1 MAKTI
6 KSKRISITTF
16 DKVMRETSTP
26 IKTIQWNGIDITI
39 KHTISF
45 KDVLTFVSNVT
56 NSCFATDG
64 SYLPEVKPF
73 AIKCCVL
80 EMYANFTLP
89 ANVEHKYDLVYNT
102 DAFDTVIEHINIRQ
116 LNEIVDAISDK
127 VDNVANA
134 NIEAINRQMSDI
146 YTAFDGLQ
154 KQIGGIFNGLN
165 SEDVLNFMTAVT
177 ESKLDEEKLVDA
189 YIGTNKATDGK
200 DGE

>member
-1 MAKTI
+1 
-6 KSKRISITTF
+6 
-16 DKVMRETSTP
+16 
-26 IKTIQWNGIDITI
+26 
-39 KHTISF
+39 
-45 KDVLTFVSNVT
+45 
-56 NSCFATDG
+56 
-64 SYLPEVKPF
+64 
-73 AIKCCVL
+73 
-80 EMYANFTLP
+80 MYANFTLP

-154 KQIGGIFNGLN
+154 KQIGGIFSGLN

-177 ESKLDEEKLVDA
+177 ESKLDEGKLVDA
-189 YIGTNKATDGK
+189 YMGANKTDG
-200 DGE
+200 E